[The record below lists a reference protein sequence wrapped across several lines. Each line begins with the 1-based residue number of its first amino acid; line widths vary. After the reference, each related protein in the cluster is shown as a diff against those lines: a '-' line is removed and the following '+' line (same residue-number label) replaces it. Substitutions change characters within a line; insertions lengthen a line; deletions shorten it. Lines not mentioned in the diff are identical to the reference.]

1 VRVGLHADLTILAK
15 LSCALSKARAVPL
28 VGQVVTATQKRARE
42 TGYRGA
48 MAWRSAAIGA
58 IVVVVLAGCGS
69 AHHSMSASKPPVS
82 AEPPPPFGSGNDH
95 ERAEQL
101 ASAIL
106 RQRLKE
112 RSATCLGCLYT
123 PRPAHECERR
133 RLNCFQIGTEA
144 VSWTPTHLLV
154 QFVGPLLRPDRALI
168 KNVEVRVLIAL
179 TARNTLKLA
188 QLREHTLAHLHNHET
203 LTRVPGKSEH
213 P

>member
-1 VRVGLHADLTILAK
+1 
-15 LSCALSKARAVPL
+15 
-28 VGQVVTATQKRARE
+28 
-42 TGYRGA
+42 
-48 MAWRSAAIGA
+48 M
-58 IVVVVLAGCGS
+58 VVVVLAGCGG
-69 AHHSMSASKPPVS
+69 AHNPLPRSTTPVS

-101 ASAIL
+101 ATAIL

-112 RSATCLGCLYT
+112 RSATCLGCLHT

-133 RLNCFQIGTEA
+133 RFNCFQIDTEA

-154 QFVGPLLRPDRALI
+154 QFVGPLTRPERTLT

-179 TARNTLKLA
+179 TAHNTLKLA
-188 QLREHTLAHLHNHET
+188 QLREHTLGHRRNHET
-203 LTRVPGKSEH
+203 PTRLPGKSEH